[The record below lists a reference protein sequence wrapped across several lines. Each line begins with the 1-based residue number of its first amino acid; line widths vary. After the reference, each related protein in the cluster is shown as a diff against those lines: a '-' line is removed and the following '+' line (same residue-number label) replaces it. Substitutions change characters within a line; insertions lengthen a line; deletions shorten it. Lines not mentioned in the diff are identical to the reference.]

1 VSAPAPLVSIV
12 IPNRDQGR
20 FLAVAIDSTLADP
33 YPNVEVIVVDDGSTD
48 ESATVLRHYGGRVTS
63 LATEGGRG
71 ACRAR
76 NIGLAAATGDFVKFL
91 DADDFLLPGGLETQ
105 VRWLQMH
112 STEDASV
119 YGDARWVD
127 ESGSAITQ
135 PPAPTPSLTDA
146 ERMIL
151 HAPLTSAPL
160 HHVAAVRR
168 VGGFDERV
176 PRGQEYDL
184 HMRMWLAGITFH
196 HLPGDVYAYRQHGQ
210 GRISDRDAEAV
221 VARGRL
227 DAFLRVIDL
236 AHTRFGAPLPDD
248 VRRAFAVQ
256 LWRLGRRCAQQGA
269 TEEASAA
276 FVASRSL
283 DTAVIEGSTVYQAAS
298 RALGPIAAERMIE
311 LAKGIKRRFR
321 PQRRVDA

>member
-1 VSAPAPLVSIV
+1 MSTPVPLVSIV

-20 FLAVAIDSTLADP
+20 FLPTAIDSALGDP
-33 YPNVEVIVVDDGSTD
+33 HPNVEVIVVDDGSTD
-48 ESATVLRHYGGRVTS
+48 ESAAVLRRYGSRVKA

-91 DADDFLLPGGLETQ
+91 DADDFLLPGGLESQ

-112 STEDASV
+112 GTEDASV

-127 ESGSAITQ
+127 ESGAAIAR
-135 PPAPTPSLTDA
+135 PPAPASTLTEAD
-146 ERMIL
+146 RMIL

-196 HLPGDVYAYRQHGQ
+196 HLPGDVYAYRQHGR

-227 DAFLRVIDL
+227 DALLRIVDL
-236 AHTRFGAPLPDD
+236 ARTRFSDPLPDD

-269 TEEASAA
+269 VDVATAA
-276 FVASRSL
+276 FGMSRRL
-283 DTAVIEGSTVYQAAS
+283 DAAVMEGSPVYQAAS
-298 RALGPIAAERMIE
+298 RAVGPIAAERMFE
-311 LAKGIKRRFR
+311 LAKGIKRCFV
-321 PQRRVDA
+321 PQRRVSA